1 MKGFSNEGGDLG
13 RNRIWKPKIQNE
25 LIYTIRNINSVL
37 LKIMQTAQ
45 QTFMTNTPSVS
56 L

>member
-1 MKGFSNEGGDLG
+1 METKD
-13 RNRIWKPKIQNE
+13 PKRVGLYNKK
-25 LIYTIRNINSVL
+25 YKTVL

>member
-25 LIYTIRNINSVL
+25 LVYTIKNINSVV
-37 LKIMQTAQ
+37 KIMQTAQ